1 MFPGEMNAIPIHNS
15 KIKLY
20 DRINDIKMVI
30 EYSKIEELV
39 TKKNPEII
47 NDTRNK
53 LGLNHLYLTKIMHPT
68 DESHW

>member
-1 MFPGEMNAIPIHNS
+1 MNAIPIHNS